1 MFKTIFSNRYAALV
15 WVSLALFGAAAFVGK
30 GGGVDVL
37 DQTAQQLR
45 GQHTAL
51 NSAEPEGKAGIDS
64 EPAEEEEEPAIEPS
78 EAASPAVG
86 DIVTGQDGRSYR
98 VIQPATAS
106 VPAQP
111 SEPVE
116 QPAE

>member
-45 GQHTAL
+45 GQHAAL
-51 NSAEPEGKAGIDS
+51 NPAEPEGNAGIES
-64 EPAEEEEEPAIEPS
+64 EPAEEEEPAIEPS

-86 DIVTGQDGRSYR
+86 DTITGQDGRSYR
-98 VIQPATAS
+98 VIQAATAS

-111 SEPVE
+111 SELVE